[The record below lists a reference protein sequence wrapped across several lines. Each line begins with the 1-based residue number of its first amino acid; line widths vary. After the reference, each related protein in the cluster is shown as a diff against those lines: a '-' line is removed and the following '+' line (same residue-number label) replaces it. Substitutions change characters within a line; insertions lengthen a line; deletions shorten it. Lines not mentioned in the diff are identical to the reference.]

1 MREDFLHHVWKYQL
15 FDFQDLVSVQGH
27 SIQLKTPGWHNYDA
41 GPDFLNARVEIDG
54 LQWSGNVEI
63 HLRTNDWYKHQH
75 QHDAAYQNVILHVV
89 FEHPEM
95 EPDDPL
101 MNIPI
106 LCLKER
112 INENLYHQY
121 LSFLNANHQ
130 IPCHSLIQKIDRIHL
145 EMWLERL
152 MIEKLEKKT
161 QTIVHRLEQNQNDW
175 EATFY
180 EFLAQNFG
188 FKINGSA
195 FELLAKSLPF
205 KILLKHRDSLFQTEA
220 LLFGQAGMLDEDFED
235 DYPQK
240 LKKEYSF
247 LRKKYQL
254 TPIPNHLWNF
264 LRLRPSNFPS
274 IRIAQ
279 FAWLIS
285 HKNALFSCSIDA
297 ETVDELRDLFSANT
311 SPYWDNHY
319 QFDKDSRFAK
329 KQIGNSS
336 IDLLIINT
344 VIPFQFLYSQIHD
357 DKDLMNKTFLLTDS
371 IKGESN
377 SITQSFKEIGIVS
390 TTAFRSQALI
400 FLKKNYCE
408 NFLCLKCAIGTKLLN
423 GLL

>member
-63 HLRTNDWYKHQH
+63 HLRTNDWYKHKH
-75 QHDAAYQNVILHVV
+75 HHDAAYQNVILHVV
-89 FEHPEM
+89 FEHTEM

-101 MNIPI
+101 LNIPI
-106 LCLKER
+106 LCLKDR

-130 IPCHSLIQKIDRIHL
+130 IPCHSMIQKIDRIHL

-152 MIEKLEKKT
+152 MIEKLEMKT

-188 FKINGSA
+188 FKINGAA
-195 FELLAKSLPF
+195 FELLAKSLPY

-235 DYPQK
+235 EYPQK
-240 LKKEYSF
+240 LQKEYHF
-247 LRKKYQL
+247 LQKKYQL
-254 TPIPNHLWNF
+254 TPIQSHVWNF

-279 FAWLIS
+279 LAWLIC

-297 ETVDELRDLFSANT
+297 ETIDELRDLFSANT

-319 QFDKDSRFAK
+319 LFDKASRFAK
-329 KQIGNSS
+329 KQIGNTS

-344 VIPFQFLYSQIHD
+344 VIPFQFLYSKIHD

-371 IKGESN
+371 IKGEVN
-377 SITQSFKEIGIVS
+377 AITNAFKDIGIVS

-400 FLKKNYCE
+400 YLKKNYCE
-408 NFLCLKCAIGTKLLN
+408 QKRCLQCAIGAKLLN
-423 GLL
+423 EV